1 MTTTLEE
8 KRERER
14 EREETMTAATVWKQ
28 DEIDSLKADYE
39 ELKHIQND
47 AVTKFNPTPGKR
59 RNTHTLDALHHEYG
73 CMGRKEATHVTP
85 RFTSFLLTPRFSLA
99 CVLLGT
105 GRTGYMPIPPNNY
118 PFYKEEE
125 KYVPVVQPDG
135 GQLSDWKP
143 LYQPSKEVEEE
154 DRRKAYESGVPHGY
168 VPRGFK
174 YEGMPTITLKITSE
188 LHTDDEYGTNIDRNG
203 KHSGGSFAVEVSP
216 KMTIEDLRLVIKVSV
231 VVSLRVFF
239 LFYIKYKICLQI
251 KSNYQEKGGIIPG
264 MQKLAYAGKKLD
276 DPKRTLEQ

>member
-1 MTTTLEE
+1 MGIHRGAVTTTLEE

-47 AVTKFNPTPGKR
+47 AVTKFNPTPG
-59 RNTHTLDALHHEYG
+59 
-73 CMGRKEATHVTP
+73 
-85 RFTSFLLTPRFSLA
+85 
-99 CVLLGT
+99 T

-118 PFYKEEE
+118 PFSTEEE

-154 DRRKAYESGVPHGY
+154 DRRKAYETGVPHGY

-174 YEGMPTITLKITSE
+174 YQGMPTITVNIKSE
-188 LHTDDEYGTNIDRNG
+188 LHTNDEYGTHVDENG
-203 KHSGGSFAVEVSP
+203 KHSGGPFSIEVSP
-216 KMTIEDLRLVIKVSV
+216 KMTIEDLRLEIKA
-231 VVSLRVFF
+231 
-239 LFYIKYKICLQI
+239 
-251 KSNYQEKGGIIPG
+251 KGGIIPG

-276 DPKRTLEQ
+276 DPKRTLEHYGIAYWHAKFPSWPITVRNL